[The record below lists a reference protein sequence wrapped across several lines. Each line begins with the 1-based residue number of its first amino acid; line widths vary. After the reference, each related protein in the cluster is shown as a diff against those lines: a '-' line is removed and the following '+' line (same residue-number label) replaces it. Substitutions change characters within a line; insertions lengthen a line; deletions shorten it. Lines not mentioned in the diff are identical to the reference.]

1 MGDRGRKPGSQWS
14 GTSGWGGGTQ
24 ELEGKVSGIRGSL
37 DPCCPAPQKLKVQDL
52 DSELHVKV
60 FLII

>member
-1 MGDRGRKPGSQWS
+1 MGDRGRMLVVGGQEPVV
-14 GTSGWGGGTQ
+14 WGGGTQ

-60 FLII
+60 FLMI